1 MGFTDTIVIIAFSV
15 LIILIGLSFSKKA
28 GGDMVS
34 FFAAGGAVPWW
45 INSLSLFMGFVS
57 ASTFVVWGSIAYSS
71 GWVAIT
77 IQWAMSVAG
86 LVTGLLIA
94 PKWHKT
100 KSLTAAEY
108 ICQRLGVK
116 TQKIYSYIYLGIMVF
131 LKGVCLYAVAIILQ
145 VTTGISL
152 YWWVGLLGAI
162 IIFYTTFGGLWA
174 VIVTDV
180 LQFIILVAAGLI
192 LLPLSFDRVG
202 GIEGFVSAINSQ
214 HLNGFFSL
222 SNDKYTIS
230 FLLGFLFYNIF
241 YLGGQWSFIQRY
253 TSVSSPKEAK
263 KVPILFGVF
272 YIFTPI
278 IWMLPPMLYRAIKP
292 ISANIDPAALIIQS
306 EQAYMQMAQTV
317 LPAGMLG
324 LITISLI
331 FATNSSVQGF
341 LNISAG
347 VITNDL
353 YKAIYPEST
362 EKTLMRVARLATFIV
377 GLVVIGMGML
387 VPLMG
392 GATNVILS
400 VASITGGAMYLPLIW
415 TLFSKRQYSYT
426 VLGATIVAL
435 IISLGYKFLFP
446 IINGVSLSTAA
457 SMVMGVVVPVAIMA
471 ILEIW
476 LWVTKKPV
484 YEYEKYQQYLT
495 QKSDGTALEDHI
507 TVESDSENSFGKRMI
522 GIGIIVTGLIIGILG
537 VVSPAGRIYVVSTSL
552 ILLIMGLI
560 VFVSAVKKIKE

>member
-1 MGFTDTIVIIAFSV
+1 MGIIDTIVIIAFSV
-15 LIILIGLSFSKKA
+15 LIILIGLSFSKRSS
-28 GGDMVS
+28 GDMLS

-86 LVTGLLIA
+86 LLTGLFIA

-108 ICQRLGVK
+108 ICHRLGVR
-116 TQKIYSYIYLGIMVF
+116 TQKTYSYIYLGIMVF

-152 YWWVGLLGAI
+152 YWWVGLLGI
-162 IIFYTTFGGLWA
+162 IVIFYTTFGGLWA
-174 VIVTDV
+174 VVVTDV
-180 LQFIILVAAGLI
+180 LQFIILISAGLI
-192 LLPLSFDRVG
+192 LLPLSFDKVG
-202 GIEGFVSAINSQ
+202 GISGFENAINAQ
-214 HLNGFFSL
+214 HLTDFFTL
-222 SNDKYTIS
+222 SSSKYTIS

-241 YLGGQWSFIQRY
+241 YLGGQWSFVQRY
-253 TSVSSPKEAK
+253 TSVASPKESR
-263 KVPILFGVF
+263 KVPILFGFF
-272 YIFTPI
+272 YIFTPV
-278 IWMLPPMLYRAIKP
+278 IWMLPPMLYRAVKP
-292 ISANIDPAALIIQS
+292 IAANIDPTALVIQS

-353 YKAIYPEST
+353 FKAIYPQST
-362 EKTLMRVARLATFIV
+362 EKTLMRVARMATLFV

-387 VPLMG
+387 IPLMG

-400 VASITGGAMYLPLIW
+400 VASITGGAMYLPVIW
-415 TLFSKRQYSYT
+415 TLFSKRQNSNT
-426 VLGATIVAL
+426 VLGATIASL
-435 IISLGYKFLFP
+435 IISLGYKFLLP
-446 IINGVSLSTAA
+446 AITGEALSTAA
-457 SMVMGVVVPVAIMA
+457 SMVMGVVVPVSIIAV
-471 ILEIW
+471 LEIW
-476 LWVTKKPV
+476 LALRKQNTT
-484 YEYEKYQQYLT
+484 EFDKYQIYLSEKT
-495 QKSDGTALEDHI
+495 ET
-507 TVESDSENSFGKRMI
+507 ESVAPDTSAESESENQFGKRMI
-522 GIGIIVTGLIIGILG
+522 GLGILVTGSIIGILG
-537 VVSPAGRIYVVSTSL
+537 IISPAGRMYVITTSVVLLAIGLRIFLST
-552 ILLIMGLI
+552 I
-560 VFVSAVKKIKE
+560 KKK